1 MSMMQQMMGGS
12 LGVTTMLTGSM
23 RSDPYTAGPSSGNGY
38 SPAYSAGSLSPNTF
52 TALGRTLTVTAVLDT
67 VSPGPTY
74 QSYITIS
81 GFDPAIDP
89 LNTFL
94 YSVQWGSE
102 FVYSRGLSGYG
113 FVSGIAT
120 WTFSIT
126 STPNFGLSAG
136 GTNNLIL
143 KGFP

>member
-1 MSMMQQMMGGS
+1 MSMMQLMMGGS
-12 LGVTTMLTGSM
+12 LGVTTMFTGSM
-23 RSDPYTAGPSSGNGY
+23 RSDPFTSGPSNGNGY
-38 SPAYSAGSLSPNTF
+38 SPVYGAGSLSPNTF
-52 TALGRTLTVTAVLDT
+52 TALGRTLTVAAAIDIVT
-67 VSPGPTY
+67 PGPNY
-74 QSYITIS
+74 QSYITIN

-94 YSVQWGSE
+94 YSAQWGSE

-113 FVSGIAT
+113 FVSGTAT
-120 WTFSIT
+120 WTFSTT
-126 STPNFGLSAG
+126 STPNFGFSAG